1 MMNKYEQLQAEY
13 DKLYIEE
20 HPMKSSGLYAD
31 GCVWINSNLNTNQ
44 KTCVLA
50 EELGHYETTSGDILN
65 QNDVSNRKQEY
76 VARKWAYQKLIPVE
90 AIQTALNQGH
100 TELWS
105 MAEFLE
111 VDETFLK
118 AALEFYGYLSA

>member
-1 MMNKYEQLQAEY
+1 M
-13 DKLYIEE
+13 
-20 HPMKSSGLYAD
+20 
-31 GCVWINSNLNTNQ
+31 
-44 KTCVLA
+44 
-50 EELGHYETTSGDILN
+50 
-65 QNDVSNRKQEY
+65 SNRKQEY